1 MRRTPVT
8 NQLPWLT
15 SLTSWLPHSLTDW
28 LTKWV
33 SEWLTDSRSAN
44 DNWNCLWLPT
54 WFQFR
59 LRLQPGKTKQNKKG
73 SHNFLRYWCAF
84 HGPPKTQQFLL
95 TLGPTALLM
104 GPRAA
109 CRERGR
115 GRSVEQEDSRDKVA
129 GNRRK
134 QLLIDFGLS
143 FGIWQISCLSCRC
156 CRCRWRCRKD
166 RWKRS
171 TSCVHVAALS
181 TQPSSLPFPL
191 LLSPL
196 LDPRHVP
203 TPFALTNVCRLLIE
217 AAKLANSR
225 KAAAQKKKKKP
236 VNGRGSWAAAEKIET
251 NVGGREEGGREGA
264 IETRPQIS
272 ALISSQTESTLQ
284 QLNLWRNTHSHTHT
298 NTCICPC

>member
-15 SLTSWLPHSLTDW
+15 SLTSRLPHSLTDW

-33 SEWLTDSRSAN
+33 SEWLTDRRSAN

-84 HGPPKTQQFLL
+84 HRPPKTQQFLL
-95 TLGPTALLM
+95 TLGPTALLT

-115 GRSVEQEDSRDKVA
+115 WRNGEQEDSRDKVA

-156 CRCRWRCRKD
+156 CRWRCRKD

-181 TQPSSLPFPL
+181 TQSPPLPSPPL
-191 LLSPL
+191 ATPRPQACPNSVRFDKCVSTVDWSCQTGKQPKSGGSEKEKKASEWSRELSS
-196 LDPRHVP
+196 
-203 TPFALTNVCRLLIE
+203 
-217 AAKLANSR
+217 SR
-225 KAAAQKKKKKP
+225 KNRNKCRGKGE
-236 VNGRGSWAAAEKIET
+236 GRR
-251 NVGGREEGGREGA
+251 GGRYRNKA
-264 IETRPQIS
+264 T
-272 ALISSQTESTLQ
+272 
-284 QLNLWRNTHSHTHT
+284 NLGFNK
-298 NTCICPC
+298 